1 MINKI
6 YMALKPRIWS
16 LLTAGMV
23 AITAILSI
31 RSLQGI
37 IESTYSTYVISFVF
51 GVSSVFMTASFF
63 LKDEEKWTASLYIAS
78 GIIITM
84 VFTSLGTILK
94 DMNFSMNVILTNII
108 SMLISIA
115 VLMPVYDK
123 YKGFQYHEN
132 LLIITLS
139 CAGFWVILNKF
150 DNLGWI
156 GLMLATNSA
165 LLIGALSYMPMSEE
179 KSNPVTGEGTEEI
192 VVEEKS
198 NENARFLAIASGK
211 GGVGKTTI
219 AANLGAALAEL
230 GHKVI
235 LIDLDIA
242 MPNLEIITGLRNP
255 SVGLV
260 DVVEGKLDLTQV
272 VYTGPMRTQVIPPG
286 VMLDGYS
293 KENVQKIGEL
303 LLDFP
308 IKSDF
313 VILDMPPGRESVNV
327 LHSGIEVLLVVN
339 PNKAALLDAFNL
351 KVLLDKK
358 GVPVA
363 GAVIN
368 RAQRGDEEWIDKT
381 ENILETHVVAV
392 IPESRIVNKALHNEE
407 CFVTSASGS
416 EPSREIM
423 GMAKELA
430 R

>member
-1 MINKI
+1 MLFNDARKFFEDYRQVII
-6 YMALKPRIWS
+6 LAIGFLLLVLLRDVIQDTISRLIFLYFFAALAYRIDYRIPLAAG
-16 LLTAGMV
+16 LL
-23 AITAILSI
+23 
-31 RSLQGI
+31 
-37 IESTYSTYVISFVF
+37 
-51 GVSSVFMTASFF
+51 
-63 LKDEEKWTASLYIAS
+63 
-78 GIIITM
+78 
-84 VFTSLGTILK
+84 
-94 DMNFSMNVILTNII
+94 
-108 SMLISIA
+108 
-115 VLMPVYDK
+115 
-123 YKGFQYHEN
+123 
-132 LLIITLS
+132 
-139 CAGFWVILNKF
+139 
-150 DNLGWI
+150 
-156 GLMLATNSA
+156 
-165 LLIGALSYMPMSEE
+165 LLIGAALTITIIEPLAKNLAINSYYFLIIGVLLALIENVKAE
-179 KSNPVTGEGTEEI
+179 RYGE
-192 VVEEKS
+192 VNVEE
-198 NENARFLAIASGK
+198 NEAELKGSVKEVLKLDKTRFLAIASGK